1 MNQCT
6 YKLNGND
13 FVCNE
18 DEELDEA
25 LQRMKSMKEQYF
37 AIGNERLQIDKVKD
51 VTKNLK
57 IKNIREIAKAKE

>member
-13 FVCNE
+13 FVCDD

-25 LQRMKSMKEQYF
+25 LQRMKEQYF
-37 AIGNERLQIDKVKD
+37 AIGNGPLRIDKVKMF
-51 VTKNLK
+51 LR
-57 IKNIREIAKAKE
+57 I